1 VQVVAIGEGEKM
13 LRSLFLAGAILAAR
27 RICDGAGAPDPGSL
41 AQESSETPR

>member
-13 LRSLFLAGAILAAR
+13 LRSLFLAERFWPLAGS
-27 RICDGAGAPDPGSL
+27 DGAGAPDPGSL